1 MKLPSYVVQSILN
14 KIGICA
20 AKVNTSSVFVYKAK
34 CPICNDYKTRLYIRE
49 YPTFFN
55 VKCHNCGYSTS
66 FESFIKDNYPQEYD
80 ELRASIL
87 DSIRTGDVFKKRK
100 PLIRKKENVNKEELD
115 SKLRIYLKNNSFNLL
130 EVQEGKLEILR
141 GKVLEYL
148 SKRKIPT
155 EISNDFS
162 VFLRGPLRGY
172 IGIPFF
178 DQTKK
183 FLVHIQ
189 GRLFADLGRESP
201 PKYLFLSDKCQDII
215 IESKEIWG
223 QWRTSQDTETVICE
237 GTLDAC
243 AFMNGVATC
252 GATLGES
259 YILSMCE
266 KYKKRIWC
274 VDSFFHDKAGRKLI
288 KSLLK
293 MGEKCFII
301 PKKLGNIKDANQ
313 LLINSFKDHDY
324 IPMEYVRE
332 NIYDGKFSLAKLE
345 IKEKLSII

>member
-49 YPTFFN
+49 YQTFFN

-100 PLIRKKENVNKEELD
+100 SISNKKTINLEELD
-115 SKLRIYLKNNSFNLL
+115 SKLRQYIKDNSFNIM
-130 EVQEGKLEILR
+130 ESQTGKLEILR
-141 GKVLEYL
+141 HKATEYL
-148 SKRKIPT
+148 NNRKIPT
-155 EISNDFS
+155 EIYKDFS
-162 VFLRGPLRGY
+162 VFLHGPLRGY

-178 DQTKK
+178 DQSKK
-183 FLVHIQ
+183 FIIHIQ
-189 GRLFADLGRESP
+189 GRLFAMLGRENP
-201 PKYLFLSDKCQDII
+201 AKYLFLSDKKNDIQM
-215 IESKEIWG
+215 ESKELWG
-223 QWRTSQDTETVICE
+223 QWRTTANTETVICE

-243 AFMNGVATC
+243 AFRNGIATC

-259 YILSMCE
+259 YIMDLCS
-266 KYKKRIWC
+266 KYKHRIWC
-274 VDSFFHDKAGRKLI
+274 VDSYFSDVAGRKLI

-313 LLINSFKDHDY
+313 LLINSFKNHDY